1 METIGERIKM
11 LRETKKMTQV
21 RLGLELGVA
30 QETISGYEIGRIE
43 PSNDI
48 LIKLVNCL
56 NTSADYLLC
65 ITENISP
72 SDGSRKLTEQEN
84 RLLHYFNL
92 LSSQNRGR
100 VIGYIDALSE
110 KDLETKK

>member
-48 LIKLVNCL
+48 LIKLVN
-56 NTSADYLLC
+56 
-65 ITENISP
+65 
-72 SDGSRKLTEQEN
+72 
-84 RLLHYFNL
+84 
-92 LSSQNRGR
+92 
-100 VIGYIDALSE
+100 
-110 KDLETKK
+110 